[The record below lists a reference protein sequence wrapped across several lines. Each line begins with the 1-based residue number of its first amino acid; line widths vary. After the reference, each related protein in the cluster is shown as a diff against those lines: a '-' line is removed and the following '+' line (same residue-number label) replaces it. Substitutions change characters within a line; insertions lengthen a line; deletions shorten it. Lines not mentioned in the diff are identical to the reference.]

1 MPQSAQ
7 ELADGLRR
15 QGRLSALAV
24 SGSGFAFD
32 PRTGQSFTLNPTAL
46 EVLEG
51 LGAGRTLAATAE
63 RLAADYGIPAEI
75 ALASTESFVRQL
87 GRYLS

>member
-1 MPQSAQ
+1 MPPTAQ

-15 QGRLSALAV
+15 SGRLSALAV

-32 PRTGQSFTLNPTAL
+32 PRTGQSFTLNATAL
-46 EVLEG
+46 EVLAG
-51 LGAGRTLAATAE
+51 LNAGDSLAATAE
-63 RLAADYGIPAEI
+63 RLAAEYDLPAEI
-75 ALASTESFVRQL
+75 ALASAESFIRQL